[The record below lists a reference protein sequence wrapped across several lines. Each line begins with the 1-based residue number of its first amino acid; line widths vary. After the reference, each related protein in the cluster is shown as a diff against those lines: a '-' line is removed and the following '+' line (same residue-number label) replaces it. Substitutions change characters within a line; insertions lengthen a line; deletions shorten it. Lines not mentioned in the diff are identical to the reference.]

1 MGRIGS
7 FFCLQFKT
15 AVGSVNTTMRAY
27 LDEIQKGGKD
37 PWLRHVPVNDSDQD
51 IVRSAA
57 EIYSIWPSMETGEA
71 LVVFRGV
78 PNCQGWEIWSK
89 LFNQSTGSIPG
100 HDLARGREK
109 HTKTHTW
116 IGKTRNS
123 CSLLMC
129 TEVRSCG
136 AKLRGCCNTK
146 LFNERHS
153 SDRVTLIEYDC
164 GNRDDKSSSSTWS
177 ERNAY
182 FHESSGY
189 DHAQVEESVTFIVS
203 RKILTA

>member
-1 MGRIGS
+1 
-7 FFCLQFKT
+7 
-15 AVGSVNTTMRAY
+15 
-27 LDEIQKGGKD
+27 
-37 PWLRHVPVNDSDQD
+37 
-51 IVRSAA
+51 
-57 EIYSIWPSMETGEA
+57 METGEA

-123 CSLLMC
+123 CSLLVC

-136 AKLRGCCNTK
+136 AKLRGCCNTN
-146 LFNERHS
+146 LFND
-153 SDRVTLIEYDC
+153 DRVNLIEYDC
-164 GNRDDKSSSSTWS
+164 GNRDDKSSSSTRS

-182 FHESSGY
+182 FHGKQRMRACTSPRVSHVHCFKKNF
-189 DHAQVEESVTFIVS
+189 DSVTDH
-203 RKILTA
+203 